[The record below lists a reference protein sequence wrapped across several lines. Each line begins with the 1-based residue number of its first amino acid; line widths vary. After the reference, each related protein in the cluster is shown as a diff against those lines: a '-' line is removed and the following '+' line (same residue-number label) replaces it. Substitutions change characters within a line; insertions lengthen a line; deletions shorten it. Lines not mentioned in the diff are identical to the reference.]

1 MQMTKILHIP
11 YHLHFLL
18 PQSKLLLMD
27 PQDPNLPKQPDID
40 HSNPFD
46 QFYDDQEGDALPT
59 QQEVP
64 DDIQATLNELTPQVP
79 ADPAQDL
86 TVPSAEAEFTA
97 PLPTEANFPEAATPE
112 LATETDS
119 FPPEPPLEP
128 QATQMQTNFGT
139 KPHLRINGARI
150 IIGLILFLLMTAAGT
165 VGVLAGT
172 GNLDL
177 PFLQPILIQ
186 IQKLPF
192 IKKSPEYVISQALAA
207 SAKVSSY
214 HYDLSASVNVASQ
227 QFGLGGG
234 DTQFDIETT
243 GDATFTADGTPDK
256 VQGNL
261 AFRSDMLE
269 LNGVLSVNYLSAEE
283 MFYIQMESVTG
294 TFGTFSSYLP
304 PAGTWYSFDM
314 SALDSQA
321 RTALEA
327 TISPTMAEEQVY
339 GYFTDVMERLFETE
353 QLKDEVTL
361 AGVEKMSDNTDAYH
375 LKIVPSVDTILE
387 FVKAFAEYND
397 ESIDA
402 EDYAILRD
410 TLQDLKVF
418 TIDIWVDE
426 ENFMLRKFQLVV
438 SYAYDTQELLPA
450 LPIVFN
456 PEGPVVAGVS
466 KVLSEAEVQQDTID
480 LSIVTE
486 FSNINQTPVI
496 TIPTEHTP
504 IEEYFRSAFGQFGLD
519 FSETDIRN
527 SDIKSTV
534 GYVGMA
540 FEAYFTENNGVY
552 PSSLSDL
559 VSDGQLFTIP
569 TPPTERAGL
578 GCTVATEYAY
588 ARSGDEAAV
597 WADLEPCIGG
607 ETQQWYVYWTA
618 CGRTSTITGN
628 PPNEMDVAIGKGC

>member
-1 MQMTKILHIP
+1 MHICLFV
-11 YHLHFLL
+11 YTLF
-18 PQSKLLLMD
+18 LMD
-27 PQDPNLPKQPDID
+27 PQDPNTPTQPDVD

-46 QFYDDQEGDALPT
+46 QFYNDEGTEKQPVDQEIPG
-59 QQEVP
+59 
-64 DDIQATLNELTPQVP
+64 DIQATLNELAPQVP
-79 ADPAQDL
+79 SDPAQNAG
-86 TVPSAEAEFTA
+86 VPEIPGETSMA
-97 PLPTEANFPEAATPE
+97 PLPTEANFPEAGIPE
-112 LATETDS
+112 MATETDEFS
-119 FPPEPPLEP
+119 SDPVPQP
-128 QATQMQTNFGT
+128 QAPVAQNNFVA
-139 KPHLRINGARI
+139 KPHIRINGKGI
-150 IIGLILFLLMTAAGT
+150 IIGLVLFLLMTVAGT
-165 VGVLAGT
+165 VGVLAAT
-172 GNLDL
+172 GNLDF
-177 PFLQPILIQ
+177 PFLQPIMIQ

-192 IKKSPEYVISQALAA
+192 IKKTPEYVISQALAA
-207 SAKVSSY
+207 STKVDSY

-234 DTQFDIETT
+234 DTQFDIKTT

-256 VQGNL
+256 VQGNF

-269 LNGVLSVNYLSAEE
+269 LNGVLSVNYLSADE

-304 PAGTWYSFDM
+304 PTGTWYSFDM

-339 GYFTDVMERLFETE
+339 GYFTDVMERLFETD

-361 AGVEKMSDNTDAYH
+361 TGVEKMSDNTDAYH
-375 LKIVPSVDTILE
+375 LKMVPSVDTMLE

-397 ESIDA
+397 EAIDA
-402 EDYAILRD
+402 EDFAILRD
-410 TLQDLKVF
+410 TLQDFKVF

-426 ENFMLRKFQLVV
+426 DNFMLRKFQLVV
-438 SYAYDTQELLPA
+438 SYAYDAQEFLPA

-504 IEEYFRSAFGQFGLD
+504 IEEYLQSAFGQFDSG
-519 FSETDIRN
+519 FSQTDIRN
-527 SDIKSTV
+527 SDIKSTI

-552 PSSLSDL
+552 PSTLSEL
-559 VSDGQLFTIP
+559 VSDEQLFTIP
-569 TPPTERAGL
+569 TPPAERAGL
-578 GCTVATEYAY
+578 GCTVTTEYAH
-588 ARSGDEAAV
+588 AQSENESAV
-597 WADLEPCIGG
+597 WADLEPCVGG
-607 ETQQWYVYWTA
+607 ETQEWYVYWTA
-618 CGRTSTITGN
+618 CGRTSTITGT
-628 PPNEMDVAIGKGC
+628 PPNEMDIAIGKGC